1 VDKIIIKI
9 FTIRKLMGRSVL
21 SCKSIEKSYFDGD
34 SKLSILKGVT
44 LDLYQGEFLAIMGA
58 SGCGKSTL
66 LNILGLIDAPSA
78 GELWV
83 DGDTIQTM
91 SIANQNQTRN
101 KKIGLVF
108 QSYHLIP
115 ELNALENVM
124 LPFYASNNSKIIKSI
139 CEKNAH
145 HLLELVGLAKRK
157 THFPLQLSGG
167 EQQRVAIARALLFT
181 PPILLCDE
189 PTGHLDQSTGKL
201 IIELLVDL
209 QKKFQVSMII
219 MTHDA
224 NIANVADKSLTLEGG
239 IIL

>member
-1 VDKIIIKI
+1 MDKMGSKI
-9 FTIRKLMGRSVL
+9 FTVRKLMGATVL
-21 SCKSIEKSYFDGD
+21 SCKSIEKFYFDGD
-34 SKLSILKGVT
+34 SKLSILKGVS
-44 LDLYQGEFLAIMGA
+44 LDLKQGEFLAIMGA

-78 GELWV
+78 GDLWI
-83 DGDTIQTM
+83 DGDNVRSM
-91 SIANQNQTRN
+91 SVANQNQTRN

-124 LPFYASNNSKIIKSI
+124 LPYYASNNSSLIKTI

-145 HLLELVGLAKRK
+145 HLLELVGLSKRK

-209 QKKFQVSMII
+209 QKKFKVSMII
-219 MTHDA
+219 MTHDSK
-224 NIANVADKSLTLEGG
+224 IANVADKSLTLAGG
-239 IIL
+239 III

>member
-1 VDKIIIKI
+1 MHPL
-9 FTIRKLMGRSVL
+9 TL
-21 SCKSIEKSYFDGD
+21 SCKAIEKFYFDGD

-44 LDLYQGEFLAIMGA
+44 LELRQGEFLAIMGA

-66 LNILGLIDAPSA
+66 LNILGLIDTPSS

-83 DGDTIQTM
+83 DGENVSSLTV
-91 SIANQNQTRN
+91 SNQNQIRN

-115 ELNALENVM
+115 ELNAFENVM
-124 LPFYASNNSKIIKSI
+124 LPYYASSNSNIIKSY
-139 CEKNAH
+139 CEKNANQ
-145 HLLELVGLAKRK
+145 LLDIVGLSKRK
-157 THFPLQLSGG
+157 THLPPQLSGG

-209 QKKFQVSMII
+209 QKKFNVSMII
-219 MTHDA
+219 MTHDPK
-224 NIANVADKSLTLEGG
+224 IATVADKSLTLASG
-239 IIL
+239 III